1 MSCYMENG
9 VDPDLDLH
17 CFRLSF
23 ISGFILFL
31 KNFMHGISK
40 VRAKLSSLCI
50 ICSLGKVK
58 FSLDKYI

>member
-9 VDPDLDLH
+9 VDTDLDLH

-31 KNFMHGISK
+31 KNLCMVS
-40 VRAKLSSLCI
+40 AKLGLS
-50 ICSLGKVK
+50 
-58 FSLDKYI
+58 